1 MKPKE
6 IQKLI
11 EIVEKSDIQ
20 ELEVSRWGKRVRI
33 SKTAA
38 VTVAKSSADSIVSS
52 SAPPPIHP
60 LPAITAPAPLAAVE
74 TIEIQAPAKAAD
86 PNIFEAKSPMVGTLY
101 RAPAPDAAPYVQV
114 GDIVSQN
121 QVLCIIEA
129 MKLMNE
135 IESEVRGRVIEILVE
150 NGQPVE
156 YNQALFRIEK
166 L

>member
-11 EIVEKSDIQ
+11 EIVEKSDIH

-33 SKTAA
+33 SKPSA
-38 VTVAKSSADSIVSS
+38 VSVAKSSADSVALS
-52 SAPPPIHP
+52 SAPPPIQP
-60 LPAITAPAPLAAVE
+60 LPAITTPAPIATVE
-74 TIEIQAPAKAAD
+74 TPAPAKAAD
-86 PNIFEAKSPMVGTLY
+86 PNVFEVKSPMVGTLY

-135 IESEVRGRVIEILVE
+135 IETEVRGRIVEILVE
-150 NGQPVE
+150 NAQPVE
-156 YNQALFRIEK
+156 YNQVLFKLEK